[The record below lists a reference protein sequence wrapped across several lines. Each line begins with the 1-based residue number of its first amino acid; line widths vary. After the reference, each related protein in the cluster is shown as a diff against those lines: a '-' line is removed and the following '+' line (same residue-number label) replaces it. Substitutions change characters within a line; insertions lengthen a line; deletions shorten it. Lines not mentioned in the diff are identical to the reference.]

1 MKRDLS
7 LPCLMASF
15 RARVRM
21 EVLRELVGVVST
33 LVPEMKLLVTK
44 EGVEVKAVDPSHVAM
59 LVAKLKKEAFEEFQG
74 DSTEI
79 GLDLEKVREV
89 LSLARPGDVID
100 LSYDTAKGKLVV
112 SVGKLSRVMSVVDP
126 QGILQP
132 KVPSVNP
139 SAKVVLKIDELRQGI
154 RGSESISD
162 HVTLS
167 LDSESFNL
175 HSEGENDQVNL
186 KIGKEGLTLLDA
198 KEPVKSMYPLDF
210 FSNMVKSITSA
221 DEVTMALGTQ
231 YPLKLDFP
239 IASGRGEASFL
250 LAPRVEED

>member
-1 MKRDLS
+1 M
-7 LPCLMASF
+7 PMF

-33 LVPEMKLLVTK
+33 LVPEMKLVVSK
-44 EGVEVKAVDPSHVAM
+44 DGVEVKAVDPSHVAM

-74 DSTEI
+74 DTTEI

-89 LSLARPGDVID
+89 LALARPGDVLD
-100 LSYDTAKGKLVV
+100 VTFDAGKGKLVV
-112 SVGKLSRVMSVVDP
+112 SVGKLSRMMSVVDP
-126 QGILQP
+126 AGISQP

-139 SAKVVLKIDELRQGI
+139 TAKVVLKIDELRQGI

-167 LDSESFNL
+167 LDHENFTL

-186 KIGKEGLTLLDA
+186 KIGKEALTLLDA

-221 DEVTMALGTQ
+221 EEVTMALGTQ
-231 YPLKLDFP
+231 YPLRLDFSL
-239 IASGRGEASFL
+239 AGGRGDAQFL
-250 LAPRVEED
+250 LAPRVEDSD